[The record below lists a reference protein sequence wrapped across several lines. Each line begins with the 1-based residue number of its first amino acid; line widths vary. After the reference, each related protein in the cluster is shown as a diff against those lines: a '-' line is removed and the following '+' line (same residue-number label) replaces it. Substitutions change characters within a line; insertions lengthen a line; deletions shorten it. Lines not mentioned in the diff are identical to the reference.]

1 MRSAPSGPRRA
12 RSARPSGDAR
22 ALVATV
28 LSGLSLVA
36 VAPLALAATTSAILT
51 PAGTASDPVIDMIR
65 AAYAEPPVFTLTIE
79 TPAAFSGTIPH
90 ETQKKL
96 DTLGPTVDRTD
107 RFGRK
112 GYVITRDTLFFDGVE
127 TVRIERENLLAGG
140 PADRRTDV
148 ELQSPSMI
156 ARAPQAP
163 TRNATVTLYPRLSP
177 DEQAN
182 VRAQG
187 REPQA
192 RLVAQT
198 TPIHLALYVRDT
210 LTRATDLVVAAGTTP
225 ESTTLTSAG
234 LGLTV
239 EVGTKDGAI
248 RSATFHDTPLV
259 VIKAEGALPSIALP
273 APHPERWLIWA
284 GPDAI
289 ERSAAGRPFDSEEIY
304 SNPRLLTPTSAPEKA
319 AIAAKFDWK
328 SLAAAA
334 QVTTDPNE
342 VTQWRQGQPWPPASP
357 EAPRK

>member
-1 MRSAPSGPRRA
+1 
-12 RSARPSGDAR
+12 
-22 ALVATV
+22 VATI
-28 LSGLSLVA
+28 LSGLSLIA
-36 VAPLALAATTSAILT
+36 VAPSALAATQIAVHS
-51 PAGTASDPVIDMIR
+51 PAEAAVDPVIAKVR
-65 AAYAEPPVFTLTIE
+65 AAYATPAPFTLTIE
-79 TPAAFSGTIPH
+79 TPAAFSGAVHPD
-90 ETQKKL
+90 TQKTL
-96 DTLGPTVDRTD
+96 DRLGPTVDRTD

-112 GYVITRDTLFFDGVE
+112 GYVVTRDTLFFDGVE
-127 TVRIERENLLAGG
+127 TVRIECENLLAGG

-148 ELQSPSMI
+148 ELHSPSMI

-177 DEQAN
+177 DEQAK

-198 TPIHLALYVRDT
+198 TPIHLALYVRDS
-210 LTRATDLVVAAGTTP
+210 LTRATDLLFAAGATP
-225 ESTTLTSAG
+225 ETTTLTSAS

-239 EVGTKDGAI
+239 EVGTRDGVI

-289 ERSAAGRPFDSEEIY
+289 ERSAAGKPFDSEEIY
-304 SNPRLLTPTSAPEKA
+304 SNASLLTPAGASEKA
-319 AIAAKFDWK
+319 ALAARFDWK
-328 SLAAAA
+328 SLAAVA
-334 QVTTDPNE
+334 QVTTGPNE
-342 VTQWRQGQPWPPASP
+342 VTQWRQGEPWPPAQ
-357 EAPRK
+357 ERK